1 MKKMIITTLITTIIL
16 SSINIPTITVK
27 AATTEYVDIY
37 IPNIRRQLSN
47 EFYKGEF
54 IPYIED
60 EDTFVKADSNC
71 ETSCDVE
78 NQKVTMRGLDGKIN
92 TFKYQKKVDTDF
104 PNQKNYIKCMLCDKK
119 WEYTPETLNE
129 VYKKIASEDAC
140 GKYTI
145 KASDLEKFTNT
156 EFLSKHKY
164 NFYACPQRTYFYDN
178 WGNAYY
184 PNLENNFSLITNN
197 NDIYYY
203 DAHHS
208 FLSTYDY
215 MVTHATDTAQDH
227 IDYNTTKLACQPG
240 GYRPTGAYHYTTID
254 WDGSEFTDRQVQ
266 PISNIPVSKSTW
278 WGVTDIKNKYP
289 NYYDE
294 DFEEYELKPV
304 TISESYTG
312 TPNYKILNYVEE
324 PKITT
329 EEPTT
334 EQPTAE
340 LVTVKPVVETTTK
353 VTTETVNTSS
363 VSEEPVVTNSKKIT
377 ANKAVYEID
386 VNGKSVTIIEVD
398 KNVKDFTIKNTINY
412 NGKTYKVTKIG
423 ANAFNKCKKL
433 RKVVIGKNITSI
445 SKNTF
450 EKCTKLKS
458 IIIKGKKV
466 SLKKNCFKGIAK
478 NAKITVPKTGKS
490 FYKKQLKKAGCK
502 SAKIK

>member
-1 MKKMIITTLITTIIL
+1 MKKMIITTLITAIIL

-27 AATTEYVDIY
+27 AAETEYIDIY
-37 IPNIRRQLSN
+37 IPKWLTN
-47 EFYKGEF
+47 EFDEGDY
-54 IPYIED
+54 IPYVED
-60 EDTFVKADSNC
+60 EDTFVKADCNN
-71 ETSCDVE
+71 ETSFDVE
-78 NQKVTMRGLDGKIN
+78 NQEVTMRGLDGKIN
-92 TFKYQKKVDTDF
+92 TFKYQKDVDTDF

-145 KASDLEKFTNT
+145 KASDLEKFTYT
-156 EFLSKHKY
+156 EFLSEY
-164 NFYACPQRTYFYDN
+164 NYYAKPQRTYYYDD

-184 PNLENNFSLITNN
+184 PNRKNNFSLITNN

-208 FLSTYDY
+208 FLSGYDY
-215 MVTHATDTAQDH
+215 MVTHASHTVQDH
-227 IDYNTTKLACQPG
+227 IDYNTNKSLCQPS
-240 GYRPTGAYHYTTID
+240 GYRSTGAYHYSTID
-254 WDGSEFTDRQVQ
+254 WNKSEFTDHQVQ
-266 PISNIPVSKSTW
+266 PISNISVSKSAW
-278 WGVTDIKNKYP
+278 YGVTNVRNNYP
-289 NYYDE
+289 NFYDE
-294 DFEEYELKPV
+294 AYEEYELKPIA
-304 TISESYTG
+304 ISEPYVG
-312 TPNYKILNYVEE
+312 TPKYQTDYIDYVEE
-324 PKITT
+324 PTTEITT
-329 EEPTT
+329 EEPNT

-340 LVTVKPVVETTTK
+340 LVTVKPVVETTTE
-353 VTTETVNTSS
+353 VTTETVDTSS

-386 VNGKSVTIIEVD
+386 VNGKSVTIIKVD
-398 KNVKDFTIKNTINY
+398 KNVKDFTIKNTIKY
-412 NGKTYKVTKIG
+412 NGKTYKVTKIS
-423 ANAFNKCKKL
+423 ANAFKKCKKL

-450 EKCTKLKS
+450 KKCKKLKS

-478 NAKITVPKTGKS
+478 NAKITVPKTRKS

>member
-1 MKKMIITTLITTIIL
+1 MKKMIITTLITAIIL

-37 IPNIRRQLSN
+37 IPKWLTN
-47 EFYKGEF
+47 EFDEGEY

-60 EDTFVKADSNC
+60 EDTFVKADCNC
-71 ETSCDVE
+71 ETSCDAE
-78 NQKVTMRGLDGKIN
+78 NQEVTMRGLDGKIN
-92 TFKYQKKVDTDF
+92 TFKYQKDVDTDF

-129 VYKKIASEDAC
+129 VYKKITSEDAC

-145 KASDLEKFTNT
+145 KANDLEKFTNT
-156 EFLSKHKY
+156 EFLSEY
-164 NFYACPQRTYFYDN
+164 NFYVKPQRTYHYDN
-178 WGNAYY
+178 WGNRYY
-184 PNLENNFSLITNN
+184 PNLKNNFSLITNN

-208 FLSTYDY
+208 FLSDYDY
-215 MVTHATDTAQDH
+215 MVTHASHTAQDN
-227 IDYNTTKLACQPG
+227 IDYDTTNSFCQPG
-240 GYRPTGAYHYTTID
+240 GYRSTGAYHYSTID
-254 WDGSEFTDRQVQ
+254 WDKSAFTDRQVQ
-266 PISNIPVSKSTW
+266 PISNIPVSKSAW
-278 WGVTDIKNKYP
+278 FSVTNIINNYP

-294 DFEEYELKPV
+294 AYEEYELKPV
-304 TISESYTG
+304 AISESYTG
-312 TPNYKILNYVEE
+312 TPNYQTDYLDYVEE
-324 PKITT
+324 PNTTEITT

-340 LVTVKPVVETTTK
+340 LVTVKPVVETTTE
-353 VTTETVNTSS
+353 VTTETVDTSS
-363 VSEEPVVTNSKKIT
+363 ISEEPVVTNSKKIT

-386 VNGKSVTIIEVD
+386 VNGKSVTIIKVD
-398 KNVKDFTIKNTINY
+398 KNVKDFTIKNTIKY
-412 NGKTYKVTKIG
+412 NGKTYKVTKIS
-423 ANAFNKCKKL
+423 ANAFKKCKKL

-450 EKCTKLKS
+450 KKCKKLKS

-478 NAKITVPKTGKS
+478 NAKITVPKTRKS

>member
-37 IPNIRRQLSN
+37 IPRWLSN
-47 EFYKGEF
+47 EFYTGEF

-60 EDTFVKADSNC
+60 EDAFEKADINGDFSF
-71 ETSCDVE
+71 DIE
-78 NQKVTMRGLDGKIN
+78 NHKVTMPGFDGKIN
-92 TFKYQKKVDTDF
+92 TFKYQKDVDTDF
-104 PNQKNYIKCMLCDKK
+104 PNQTNYIKCSPCDKK

-129 VYKKIASEDAC
+129 VYKKIASEDEC

-156 EFLSKHKY
+156 EFLSEF
-164 NFYACPQRTYFYDN
+164 NFYARPQRTYVYDN

-184 PNLENNFSLITNN
+184 PNRTNNFSLITNN

-208 FLSTYDY
+208 FLSNYDHII
-215 MVTHATDTAQDH
+215 THGSTTCQDH
-227 IDYNTTKLACQPG
+227 IDYNTTKSFCQSTN
-240 GYRPTGAYHYTTID
+240 YRQSGAYHYSTID
-254 WDGSEFTDRQVQ
+254 WDKSAFTDRQVQ
-266 PISNIPVSKSTW
+266 PISNISVSKSAW
-278 WGVTDIKNKYP
+278 FSVTNIRNNYP

-294 DFEEYELKPV
+294 AFEEYELKPIA
-304 TISESYTG
+304 ISDSYTG
-312 TPNYKILNYVEE
+312 TPNYQTDYLDYVEE
-324 PKITT
+324 PTTEITT
-329 EEPTT
+329 EESIT

-340 LVTVKPVVETTTK
+340 LVTVKPVVETTTE
-353 VTTETVNTSS
+353 VTTETVDTPS

-386 VNGKSVTIIEVD
+386 VNGKSVTIIKVD
-398 KNVKDFTIKNTINY
+398 KNVKDFTIKNTIKY
-412 NGKTYKVTKIG
+412 NGKTYKVTKIS
-423 ANAFNKCKKL
+423 ANAFKKCKKL

-450 EKCTKLKS
+450 KKCKKLKS

-478 NAKITVPKTGKS
+478 NAKITVPKTRKS

-502 SAKIK
+502 GAKIKY

>member
-1 MKKMIITTLITTIIL
+1 MKKMIITTLITAIIL

-37 IPNIRRQLSN
+37 IPRWLTN
-47 EFYKGEF
+47 EFDKGEY

-60 EDTFVKADSNC
+60 EDTILSYDSSSSWAIDKDNK
-71 ETSCDVE
+71 TIYW
-78 NQKVTMRGLDGKIN
+78 RGHDGILN
-92 TFKYQKKVDTDF
+92 TYKYQTTIDTDY
-104 PNQKNYIKCMLCDKK
+104 PNQKNYITCMLCDKK
-119 WEYTPETLNE
+119 WGYTPETLNE
-129 VYKKIASEDAC
+129 VYKKIASEDKC

-156 EFLSKHKY
+156 EFLSEY
-164 NFYACPQRTYFYDN
+164 NFYAEPQRTYTYDN

-184 PNLENNFSLITNN
+184 PNRNNYSLITNN
-197 NDIYYY
+197 NDKYYY

-208 FLSTYDY
+208 FLSDYDFII
-215 MVTHATDTAQDH
+215 THASHICQDH
-227 IDYNTTKLACQPG
+227 IDYNTNKNRCQAG
-240 GYRPTGAYHYTTID
+240 GYRPTGAYHYSTID
-254 WDGSEFTDRQVQ
+254 WDNSVFTDRQVQ
-266 PISNIPVSKSTW
+266 PISNIPVSKSAW
-278 WGVTDIKNKYP
+278 FSVTNIRNKYP

-294 DFEEYELKPV
+294 AFEEYELKPIA
-304 TISESYTG
+304 ISDSYTG
-312 TPNYKILNYVEE
+312 TPNYQTDYLDYVEE
-324 PKITT
+324 PTTEITT
-329 EEPTT
+329 EEPIT

-340 LVTVKPVVETTTK
+340 LVTVKPVVETTTE
-353 VTTETVNTSS
+353 VTTETVDTPS

-386 VNGKSVTIIEVD
+386 VNGKSVTIVKVD
-398 KNVKDFTIKNTINY
+398 KNVKDFTIKNTIKY
-412 NGKTYKVTKIG
+412 NGKTYKVTKIS
-423 ANAFNKCKKL
+423 ANAFKKCKKL

-450 EKCTKLKS
+450 KKCKKLKS

-478 NAKITVPKTGKS
+478 NAKITVPKTRKS

-502 SAKIK
+502 GAKIK